1 MSVNIP
7 DKIPGPAE
15 CEELMAQYSMLPHIA
30 EHSRQ
35 VMRVAL
41 AVTDHLKAEVSVNR
55 DLVMAAALL
64 HDITK
69 TRSLKTREKHAA
81 SGGALLRDLGFSS
94 VAEIVE
100 QHVII
105 QNLNPGSG
113 VEEKEIVYY
122 ADKRVMHDTIVSI
135 EERVQDLLVRYGV
148 TGEVREQI
156 IRNREQMLAVEQ
168 KIAGCM
174 KTTMHHAL
182 ETIIRYPS
190 C

>member
-1 MSVNIP
+1 MTVNST
-7 DKIPGPAE
+7 DKIPGRTE
-15 CEELMAQYSMLPHIA
+15 CEELMARYLMLPHIV

-41 AVTDHLKAEVSVNR
+41 AVTDHLKPGVSVNR

-81 SGGALLRDLGFSS
+81 SGGALVRKLGFLS
-94 VAEIVE
+94 VADIVE

-105 QNLNPGSG
+105 RGLNPGG
-113 VEEKEIVYY
+113 GIEEKEIVYY

-135 EERVQDLLVRYGV
+135 EERVRDLVIRYGK
-148 TGEVREQI
+148 TEEIREQI
-156 IRNREQMLAVEQ
+156 FRNQKQMLVVEQ
-168 KIAGCM
+168 KIAAFM
-174 KTTMHHAL
+174 KTTMHNAL
-182 ETIIRYPS
+182 QTII
-190 C
+190 